1 MKCICKNLCVMKKVV
16 FYMMICLTYV
26 SNIYGQESMQGMVK
40 FTPDFVFNEG
50 FYIVFDQVKKNV
62 PIPPARLITDFDYTD
77 PDFFNRVLDGKRI
90 SYFDQFGIRQ
100 ETEVNKLWG
109 FSKNG
114 ALYIRIGEVFNRVTF
129 IGSICHFVATI
140 TTYNSRYYDPYY
152 YNPYSY
158 YRYMSTPSSY
168 SSSEMKQFIID
179 FDTGKVLDYTVD
191 SVEVLLMKDPELYDE
206 FVSLRKKKKKQL
218 KFMYIRKF
226 NEKNPLYLPVN

>member
-1 MKCICKNLCVMKKVV
+1 MKNVMLC
-16 FYMMICLTYV
+16 MMMFLAYV
-26 SNIYGQESMQGMVK
+26 SNVYSQETRQEMVK
-40 FTPDFVFNEG
+40 FTPAFEFNEG
-50 FYIVFDQVKKNV
+50 FYIVFEQVKNNA
-62 PIPPARLITDFDYTD
+62 PIPAARLITEYDYTD
-77 PDFFNRVLDGKRI
+77 PDFFNRVLDGKRLA
-90 SYFDQFGIRQ
+90 YFDQFGIRQ
-100 ETEVNKLWG
+100 EADVNKLWG

-114 ALYIRIGEVFNRVTF
+114 AVYIRIGEVFNRVTF
-129 IGSICHFVATI
+129 IGNICHFVATI
-140 TTYNSRYYDPYY
+140 TTYNTRYYDPYY

-158 YRYMSTPSSY
+158 YRYMSTPSNY
-168 SSSEMKQFIID
+168 GSSEMKQFIID

>member
-1 MKCICKNLCVMKKVV
+1 MLKNSIVMKKVTLYLMT
-16 FYMMICLTYV
+16 FLAYV
-26 SNIYGQESMQGMVK
+26 LNMNGQESMQGMVK
-40 FTPDFVFNEG
+40 FTPDFAFNEG
-50 FYIVFDQVKKNV
+50 FYIVFDQVKNNA

-77 PDFFNRVLDGKRI
+77 PDFFNRVLDGKKI
-90 SYFDQFGIRQ
+90 AYFDQFGIRQ
-100 ETEVNKLWG
+100 ETEVDKLWG

-191 SVEVLLMKDPELYDE
+191 SVEVLLMKDPELHDE

-226 NEKNPLYLPVN
+226 NERNPLYLPVN